1 MNRNERIKEIA
12 DKIYND
18 YITNG
23 WKNVSLKD
31 CELKAI
37 NYIDT
42 EIIVKNLSLSGVVA
56 TLPNINSNVF
66 KNWLKVNKY
75 AETMNRL
82 VYSKKDWDYD
92 IDVLYR
98 AFTNEIEFGN

>member
-1 MNRNERIKEIA
+1 MNFNNDFKLRINITKMNRNERIKEIA

-42 EIIVKNLSLSGVVA
+42 EVIVK
-56 TLPNINSNVF
+56 
-66 KNWLKVNKY
+66 K
-75 AETMNRL
+75 
-82 VYSKKDWDYD
+82 
-92 IDVLYR
+92 
-98 AFTNEIEFGN
+98 

>member
-31 CELKAI
+31 CEYCKFYGI
-37 NYIDT
+37 IT
-42 EIIVKNLSLSGVVA
+42 KKIVKKCIDI
-56 TLPNINSNVF
+56 TL
-66 KNWLKVNKY
+66 KLNK
-75 AETMNRL
+75 
-82 VYSKKDWDYD
+82 K
-92 IDVLYR
+92 
-98 AFTNEIEFGN
+98 

>member
-42 EIIVKNLSLSGVVA
+42 EVIL
-56 TLPNINSNVF
+56 
-66 KNWLKVNKY
+66 NK
-75 AETMNRL
+75 
-82 VYSKKDWDYD
+82 K
-92 IDVLYR
+92 
-98 AFTNEIEFGN
+98 